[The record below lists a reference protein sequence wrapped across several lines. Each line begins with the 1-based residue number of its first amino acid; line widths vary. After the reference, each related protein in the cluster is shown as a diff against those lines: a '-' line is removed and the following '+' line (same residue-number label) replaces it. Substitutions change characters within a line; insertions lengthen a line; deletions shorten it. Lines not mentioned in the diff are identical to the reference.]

1 MRSLLTAASRRRL
14 GSTQV
19 HIETIDHSPATSA
32 ITCRPVGPDD
42 HAFLLA
48 VYGSTRADEMAL
60 VPWSADQK
68 DAFVKMQFAGQQEHY
83 ENTFPTAS
91 HQIILSRGRPVGRV
105 YVARLE
111 QEIRIVDITLMPAER
126 NAGIGSFLLRGL
138 IDEAGTV
145 GKVVRIYVEEFNP
158 SIRFF
163 ERLNFKPVEQHG
175 IHLLLEW
182 SPARF

>member
-1 MRSLLTAASRRRL
+1 VDIQATD
-14 GSTQV
+14 Q
-19 HIETIDHSPATSA
+19 SPATSS

-42 HAFLLA
+42 QAFLLE

-68 DAFVKMQFAGQQEHY
+68 QAFVKMQFAGQQEHY
-83 ENTFPTAS
+83 QNTFPTAS
-91 HQIILSRGRPVGRV
+91 HQIILSIGRPVGRL

-138 IDEAGTV
+138 LDEAGSV
-145 GKVVRIYVEEFNP
+145 GKVVRIYVEDFNP
-158 SIRFF
+158 SLRFF
-163 ERLNFKPVEQHG
+163 ERLNFKPIEQQG
-175 IHLLLEW
+175 IHVLLEW
-182 SPARF
+182 SPLPA